1 MGIMGLWFLDFLLEH
16 LSLFGKGTPQ
26 RQVPFGSTGGRV
38 HECVSACAC
47 VWDETAAAEAVITQ
61 TDGVSDR
68 QYLL

>member
-1 MGIMGLWFLDFLLEH
+1 MALWFLDFLLEH

-26 RQVPFGSTGGRV
+26 HQVSFGSAGGGV
-38 HECVSACAC
+38 YVCVSES
-47 VWDETAAAEAVITQ
+47 VWERVEDETAAAEAVITQ

>member
-1 MGIMGLWFLDFLLEH
+1 MEH

-26 RQVPFGSTGGRV
+26 HQVSFGIAGGGV
-38 HECVSACAC
+38 YACVCVCVSIS
-47 VWDETAAAEAVITQ
+47 VRERVEDETAAAEAVITQ

>member
-26 RQVPFGSTGGRV
+26 RQVPFGSTGGGV
-38 HECVSACAC
+38 HACVHVR

>member
-1 MGIMGLWFLDFLLEH
+1 MGIMGLWFLDLLLEH

-26 RQVPFGSTGGRV
+26 HQVPFGSTGGGV
-38 HECVSACAC
+38 CMCVC